1 MDVVAYAE
9 LRITE
14 LMQQLEISAA
24 SHNILIGQ
32 LREAQ
37 DLAKKLKESVNEKGF
52 QDKHH
57 GAEGNERSHGE
68 EEKQS
73 DEKVL

>member
-14 LMQQLEISAA
+14 LVQQLEISAA

-37 DLAKKLKESVNEKGF
+37 YLAKKLKESVNEKGL
-52 QDKHH
+52 QDKHY
-57 GAEGNERSHGE
+57 GAQGNERSHGE
-68 EEKQS
+68 EK
-73 DEKVL
+73 K